1 MRETKMKRRKK
12 ATKKSR
18 SLAAKK
24 AWRTRKKKYGKNGIK
39 GRR

>member
-1 MRETKMKRRKK
+1 MAKRRKVAKKKTSAK
-12 ATKKSR
+12 AR